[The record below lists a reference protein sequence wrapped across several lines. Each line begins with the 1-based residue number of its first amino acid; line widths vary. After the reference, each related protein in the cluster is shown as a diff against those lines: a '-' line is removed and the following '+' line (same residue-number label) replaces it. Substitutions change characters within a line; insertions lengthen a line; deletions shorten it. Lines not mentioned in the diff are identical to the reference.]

1 MLGSSPS
8 SSSSSKTSPY
18 SLRTLVSTSSSSISL
33 AMLKAVEGLDETKC
47 SGFWQ
52 STHVQPGPHT
62 LPLRTQPH
70 LLFVQEFFLQEQP
83 LRSSCTWSLTCCIFV
98 GESHSTSKL
107 SLVVLHPYSVTSSRW
122 YSAWLHVSATQHDRS
137 QCRQSAKRRMRKSA
151 YSFIVEWVPRGVTL
165 IRNIPSSTTVFGF
178 HPEGM
183 LLRIMRFSSHLVV

>member
-1 MLGSSPS
+1 M
-8 SSSSSKTSPY
+8 
-18 SLRTLVSTSSSSISL
+18 STSSSSIS
-33 AMLKAVEGLDETKC
+33 AMLEAGEGLDETKC

-83 LRSSCTWSLTCCIFV
+83 LRRSCTRSLTCCIFV

-122 YSAWLHVSATQHDRS
+122 YSFRTAWLHISATQHDRS
-137 QCRQSAKRRMRKSA
+137 QCRQSASHVGGISSSKS
-151 YSFIVEWVPRGVTL
+151 TL
-165 IRNIPSSTTVFGF
+165 AQTAFLIS
-178 HPEGM
+178 
-183 LLRIMRFSSHLVV
+183 SSHDL